1 MEISGNVIIAKK
13 MQKKAPDILNFLLEL
28 HDASFDAEDFADLKQ
43 TNRKLIGHNCFFV
56 TTTTRDHHLM
66 YILSGSELLRRNLD
80 VDRVRI
86 LGIAASAQ
94 EAREIV
100 RMIMEDVAAERALTQ
115 IKDYLEKY

>member
-1 MEISGNVIIAKK
+1 
-13 MQKKAPDILNFLLEL
+13 
-28 HDASFDAEDFADLKQ
+28 
-43 TNRKLIGHNCFFV
+43 
-56 TTTTRDHHLM
+56 M

-115 IKDYLEKY
+115 IKDYLEEY